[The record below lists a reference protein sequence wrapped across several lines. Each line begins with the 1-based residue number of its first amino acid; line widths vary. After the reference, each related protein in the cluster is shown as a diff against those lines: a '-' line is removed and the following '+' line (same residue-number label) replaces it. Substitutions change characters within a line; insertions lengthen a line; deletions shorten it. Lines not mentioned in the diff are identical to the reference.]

1 MPASCCLGQS
11 VSDHIA
17 KTTSVSWFERIKQS
31 VLGALI
37 GFILVLGAVVLLF
50 WNEGRA
56 VTTAR
61 SLAEGASDVVSVPST
76 AIDPANNGRL
86 VHVSGT
92 VTTDEIPVDE
102 EFGVAVKGIRL
113 VRTVEMYQWHE
124 NTSEETRKSLGG
136 GEETVT
142 TYGYATGWSDQPID
156 SSRFEQPAGHDN
168 PWMEFKSAAFQVSEA
183 RLDAFALDA
192 TVLDEIGGGQALK
205 LSSTQQREIEAA
217 YSGSERLSFA
227 EGGIYLGENPKKP
240 AVGDYRIRYEVVPL
254 EALSVVGKQ
263 SGNSFEGYR
272 TKAGDELLLVERG
285 TVSAA
290 TMFDNAV
297 SANNLLSWI
306 LRVVGLVVL
315 AIGFAL
321 IMAPLG
327 VIADVI
333 PLLGDIVRLGTGL
346 AAVLFTLIVGT
357 TTIAIAWFYYRP
369 VLALGILAVGAVI
382 TVALAHVFKAR
393 RQQLA
398 AAGA

>member
-1 MPASCCLGQS
+1 M
-11 VSDHIA
+11 SDRIV

-31 VLGALI
+31 VLGVLI
-37 GFILVLGAVVLLF
+37 GFILVLGGVVLLF

-61 SLAEGASDVVSVPST
+61 SLAEGASVVVSVPST
-76 AIDPANNGRL
+76 AIDPANDGKL
-86 VHVSGT
+86 IHVSGT
-92 VTTDEIPVDE
+92 VTTDEMLTDE
-102 EFGVAVKGIRL
+102 EFGIAVTGIRL
-113 VRTVEMYQWHE
+113 VRTAEMYQWHE
-124 NTSEETRKSLGG
+124 NTSEETKKTFGG

-142 TYGYATGWSDQPID
+142 TYSYSTGWSDEPID

-168 PWMEFKSAAFQVSEA
+168 PWMEFKSDAFQVSEA
-183 RLDAFALDA
+183 RLDAFVLDA
-192 TVLDEIGGGQALK
+192 TVLDEVSGGEALK
-205 LSSTQQREIEAA
+205 LSSTQQREIEAV
-217 YSGSERLSFA
+217 YSGSEKLSFA
-227 EGGIYLGENPKKP
+227 DGGIYLGENPKKP

-254 EALSVVGKQ
+254 ETLSVVGRQ

-272 TKAGDELLLVERG
+272 TKAGDELLLVENG
-285 TVSAA
+285 NVSAA
-290 TMFDNAV
+290 TMFDNAM

-346 AAVLFTLIVGT
+346 AAVLFTIIIGT

-369 VLALGILAVGAVI
+369 VLALGVLAVGAAI
-382 TVALAHVFKAR
+382 TVALVYLFKAR
-393 RQQLA
+393 RQQTA
-398 AAGA
+398 VAGA